1 MSNYGVV
8 LVGTGVAPLV
18 AASHFIS
25 KGILCTILNP
35 EVDFFLENSELP
47 FRPMH
52 PRVSDLKIQ
61 SVNLKQ
67 TSIESVV
74 KLLQP
79 DFPGAIESWTPF
91 KSQSP
96 GFHDPDAVHVR
107 ARTRL
112 FLKSPKNEKEWEQI
126 EELYLKSQDEGLNS
140 QVLEGAKAVHRFPG
154 YSGNQSNHY
163 RAVSIGGMYDLD
175 LIRYRNELV
184 EYVRER
190 LGPERILCG
199 VSLSEWFENG
209 LRIYHDQQMKT
220 IKSPVGIVLYWTPR
234 LSSWVRGAST
244 QIPTPKGIR
253 LWEEW
258 LIQSREFLDPS
269 VIGVWEDL
277 IAFSDYE
284 GSPPRDLV
292 SRNLLKVFK
301 PSHLQNWSKTS
312 GYPLNLPYANSEA
325 LTTLTE
331 FCEDFLNWER
341 FSISGMIPR
350 VLFEWDELE
359 KATQLGQ
366 SDSVV
371 LVPGSDGPL
380 DQVVTQSLKS
390 IVRWT

>member
-1 MSNYGVV
+1 MLNYGVV
-8 LVGTGVAPLV
+8 LVGTGVAPLI

-52 PRVSDLKIQ
+52 PRVSNLKTQSQDLKAG
-61 SVNLKQ
+61 SL
-67 TSIESVV
+67 ESVA

-79 DFPGAIESWTPF
+79 EFPGAIESWSPL
-91 KSQSP
+91 KSQTP
-96 GFHDPDAVHVR
+96 GFHDPDTVHLR

-112 FLKSPKNEKEWEQI
+112 FLKSLKFEKEWDQI
-126 EELYLKSQDEGLNS
+126 EELYLKAQDAGLNS

-154 YSGNQSNHY
+154 FSGAQSNHY
-163 RAVSIGGMYDLD
+163 RAVSIGGLYDVD

-199 VSLSEWFENG
+199 VSLSEWLDSGF
-209 LRIYHDQQMKT
+209 RVYHDQQMKT
-220 IKSPVGIVLYWTPR
+220 IRSPEGVVLYWTPR
-234 LSSWVRGAST
+234 MNSWIRCAS
-244 QIPTPKGIR
+244 QSLPSPKGVR

-301 PSHLQNWSKTS
+301 PSTLLTWTKSS
-312 GYPLNLPYANSEA
+312 GFPLSLPYANSE
-325 LTTLTE
+325 TLSSLSE
-331 FCEDFLNWER
+331 FCEEFLHWER
-341 FSISGMIPR
+341 FSISGMVTR
-350 VLFEWDELE
+350 VLFEWDDLE
-359 KATQLGQ
+359 QATLLGE
-366 SDSVV
+366 SDSIV

-380 DQVVTQSLKS
+380 DQVVSQSLKS
-390 IVRWT
+390 IARWS